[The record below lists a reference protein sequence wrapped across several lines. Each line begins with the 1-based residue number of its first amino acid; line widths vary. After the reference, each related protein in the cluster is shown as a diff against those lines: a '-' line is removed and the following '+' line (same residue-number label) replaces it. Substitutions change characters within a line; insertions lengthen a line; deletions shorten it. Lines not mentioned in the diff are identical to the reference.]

1 MAYDV
6 FISYS
11 RKDKEKAE
19 SLCAALEEARIS
31 YWIDRNIHGSANFL
45 SEITAY
51 IKGCKV
57 VVFVASANSANS
69 EWTQKEILYALK
81 HKKEIVPY
89 RIGTFRFE
97 DNDELDF
104 VFTNVQWVESERA
117 VVESLKKLGCL
128 PKPKP
133 TPIPKPKPAPTPI
146 PQPKPAPAKTYKVGD
161 YYDDGTKQ
169 GVVAK
174 NPLFDVVL
182 KKTGQAKLGVIK
194 AVKELTGLSLGDA
207 KALVDSVPR
216 TIVERISKN
225 EAESIKYAF
234 EEIGAE
240 VAVVENSAQVAAKT
254 YRVGDY
260 YDDGKKQGVVFEV
273 TPDGKHGKIVSLQE
287 GRCLSWAV
295 NRNFSILFNRDNP
308 SQKRIGADDKYNGA
322 NNMAMVKW
330 IAVWREKY
338 PAFAWCA
345 DLGEG
350 WYLPAIEELKK
361 FTLGDA
367 IHDAV
372 NRALAAKGEK
382 LANKGEN
389 RHYYWSST
397 EFNESRVWSVYMHE
411 GRTGN
416 NGKDCII
423 YVRAVAA
430 F

>member
-104 VFTNVQWVESERA
+104 VFTNVQWVESELA

-128 PKPKP
+128 PQPKP
-133 TPIPKPKPAPTPI
+133 TPIPQPKPTPI
-146 PQPKPAPAKTYKVGD
+146 PQPKPAPTTTYK
-161 YYDDGTKQ
+161 
-169 GVVAK
+169 
-174 NPLFDVVL
+174 
-182 KKTGQAKLGVIK
+182 
-194 AVKELTGLSLGDA
+194 
-207 KALVDSVPR
+207 
-216 TIVERISKN
+216 
-225 EAESIKYAF
+225 
-234 EEIGAE
+234 
-240 VAVVENSAQVAAKT
+240 
-254 YRVGDY
+254 VGDY

-416 NGKDCII
+416 NGKDGII

>member
-1 MAYDV
+1 MTYDV

-11 RKDKEKAE
+11 RKDKEKTE
-19 SLCAALEEARIS
+19 SLCAALEKAGIS

-81 HKKEIVPY
+81 RSKEIVPY

-128 PKPKP
+128 PQPKP
-133 TPIPKPKPAPTPI
+133 TPIPQPKPVPTPI
-146 PQPKPAPAKTYKVGD
+146 PQPKPAPAKTYK
-161 YYDDGTKQ
+161 
-169 GVVAK
+169 
-174 NPLFDVVL
+174 
-182 KKTGQAKLGVIK
+182 
-194 AVKELTGLSLGDA
+194 
-207 KALVDSVPR
+207 
-216 TIVERISKN
+216 
-225 EAESIKYAF
+225 
-234 EEIGAE
+234 
-240 VAVVENSAQVAAKT
+240 
-254 YRVGDY
+254 VGDY

-295 NRNFSILFNRDNP
+295 NRNFDTFYNLLNP
-308 SQKRIGADDKYNGA
+308 SEKLIGADDKHIGS
-322 NNMAMVKW
+322 NNMPKVWK
-330 IAVWREKY
+330 IAGWREKY

-350 WYLPAIEELKK
+350 WYIPAIEELIK
-361 FTLGDA
+361 FTLD
-367 IHDAV
+367 DDVRNAV
-372 NRALAAKGEK
+372 NRTLVTKGK
-382 LANKGEN
+382 QIANIGDY
-389 RHYYWSST
+389 HCYWSST
-397 EFNESRVWSVYMHE
+397 EYNEFCAWYVLMHD
-411 GRTGN
+411 GSIRYYS
-416 NGKDCII
+416 KYYDDH
-423 YVRAVAA
+423 VRAVSA